1 MRSGKTATRKV
12 IGARAIGRK
21 PPRQRPSR
29 TATTAR
35 CERRG
40 RVLHTD
46 RSRCRG
52 DTSGLSGGSLEGDP
66 RHAGESGQPEELG
79 GAREGSRPRAYAYL
93 RSAPLSANMD
103 ETVAPWEFSVE
114 GEAGLESDERS
125 GAARGW
131 PSDRGRGEGD
141 AATVHGGVQAEDRP
155 GGRWV

>member
-12 IGARAIGRK
+12 IGAMAIGRK

-66 RHAGESGQPEELG
+66 RHAGGEEVAAL
-79 GAREGSRPRAYAYL
+79 L
-93 RSAPLSANMD
+93 IAPHGRVR
-103 ETVAPWEFSVE
+103 VALPLNKLF
-114 GEAGLESDERS
+114 LFNR
-125 GAARGW
+125 
-131 PSDRGRGEGD
+131 
-141 AATVHGGVQAEDRP
+141 
-155 GGRWV
+155 